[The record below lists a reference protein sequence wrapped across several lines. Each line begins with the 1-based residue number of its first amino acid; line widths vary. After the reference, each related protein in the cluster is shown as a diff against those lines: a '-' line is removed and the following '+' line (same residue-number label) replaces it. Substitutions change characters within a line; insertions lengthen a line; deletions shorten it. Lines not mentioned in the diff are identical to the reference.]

1 MGAAAAARST
11 PDGYTILFVFNSF
24 ITDISRYSDVPYDP
38 IKDFAP
44 VTLVATSPYVLVVS
58 PSLGVHSV
66 QELLA
71 LVRANPG
78 KYSYAAPGN
87 LVDEM
92 FRLSNGLDIV
102 RVPFNSA
109 PPAIASTI
117 GGFTQMAFTSIGT
130 AVPNINA
137 GKLQALAV
145 TSRKRLAALPDVPT
159 LAEAGLPEPE
169 ASFMQGVVVPAAT
182 PKEIVKRLQSEI
194 ARIVA
199 LPDVVEKLTALGLVP
214 VADTPEEFGA
224 YIRSEIGR
232 WGDIIR
238 RSNLK
243 VE

>member
-1 MGAAAAARST
+1 MCQ
-11 PDGYTILFVFNSF
+11 
-24 ITDISRYSDVPYDP
+24 
-38 IKDFAP
+38 
-44 VTLVATSPYVLVVS
+44 
-58 PSLGVHSV
+58 HW
-66 QELLA
+66 
-71 LVRANPG
+71 
-78 KYSYAAPGN
+78 
-87 LVDEM
+87 
-92 FRLSNGLDIV
+92 
-102 RVPFNSA
+102 
-109 PPAIASTI
+109 
-117 GGFTQMAFTSIGT
+117 
-130 AVPNINA
+130 
-137 GKLQALAV
+137 
-145 TSRKRLAALPDVPT
+145 